1 MSSRLKQVLKTAITN
16 ARRISGARLVYGL
29 WRLLQLLGLVAQYAA
44 NVWQLAEVGFGVV
57 QAFVGRDADGEAV
70 QDGIVVE
77 NFCAVSGD
85 VLA

>member
-1 MSSRLKQVLKTAITN
+1 M
-16 ARRISGARLVYGL
+16 
-29 WRLLQLLGLVAQYAA
+29 QLLGLVAQYAA
-44 NVWQLAEVGFGVV
+44 NVWQSAEVGFGVV

-85 VLA
+85 VLTQCAVGMVAVVVEDEVVRCRRRNGAGVVGR